1 MSSFVCMYE
10 DAPCVSGVNRGQEK
24 ASDPL
29 KVELRMLV
37 SHHGELAI
45 KPRSSA
51 WLKQCS
57 KPGATSP
64 AYYMNILN

>member
-1 MSSFVCMYE
+1 MYE

-51 WLKQCS
+51 
-57 KPGATSP
+57 
-64 AYYMNILN
+64 